1 MKKVLST
8 WCMRLPEFEIMYNA
22 GLRMTFVKKEAGTS
36 DIESIGGSSTM
47 DFFDRLNKSI
57 GVPLEYHGRDVKA
70 MDEVSQFIRG
80 TTIVPDYTPLRGM
93 PKSYFHIDDVAYFAD
108 EKPRVGLARGESCMK
123 LHSVDV
129 SAHIEA
135 LKQERLTRIA
145 NINVDSCK

>member
-57 GVPLEYHGRDVKA
+57 GIPLEYRGHNVKA
-70 MDEVSQFIRG
+70 MD
-80 TTIVPDYTPLRGM
+80 
-93 PKSYFHIDDVAYFAD
+93 
-108 EKPRVGLARGESCMK
+108 
-123 LHSVDV
+123 
-129 SAHIEA
+129 
-135 LKQERLTRIA
+135 
-145 NINVDSCK
+145 